1 MSDIVPY
8 GETEDEEPSEPQLET
23 TADMR
28 PDLEALGLQEH
39 ERGVVEDT
47 YENRQALRQAH
58 MNWDTVYDQ
67 QGKPTGLI
75 SARSKEMMKE
85 RRVLALV
92 EKKPL
97 LMDPDDRNSEYVTG
111 LDLLVDEAA
120 CNITPPWVV
129 NATRQYLK
137 EQEDG
142 GPSGKRAPKALP
154 HRCRTIKS
162 DGIRCMLWSSGRIKD
177 DGLCRVHLRSR
188 RTPGEDIE
196 RARRKLMQS
205 APYAV
210 DVLEE
215 LMETADSE
223 PVRLKASSEIL
234 DRAGVRGGMD
244 IGLDIEVTDAR
255 SPAQIVQ
262 ERLDRLASGAQRVNE
277 MLAAGGDG
285 EIVDAEVVEPES
297 EEEVEAAGPEQLPNN
312 FTDGGPAAAADEPG
326 DSGSGETF
334 TKFLPQDSAAAE
346 EEDDE
351 MAIQSDEF
359 DEEEFNV

>member
-1 MSDIVPY
+1 LSDIVPFS
-8 GETEDEEPSEPQLET
+8 EQPESEESEPQIET

-28 PDLEALGLQEH
+28 PDLAAIGLQEH

-47 YENRQALRQAH
+47 YENRQALRQAQ

-75 SARSKEMMKE
+75 SARTKEQMKE
-85 RRVLALV
+85 RRVLSLR
-92 EKKPL
+92 EKTPL
-97 LMDPDDRNSEYVTG
+97 LMDPDDKNSEYVTG

-137 EQEDG
+137 EVEQG
-142 GPSGKRAPKALP
+142 GPSSARRAPKAQP
-154 HRCRTIKS
+154 HRCRAIKS
-162 DGIRCMLWSSGRIKD
+162 DGIRCMLWASGRIKD
-177 DGLCRVHLRSR
+177 DGLCRVHLKSQRK
-188 RTPGEDIE
+188 PGEDVE

-210 DVLEE
+210 DVLEQ
-215 LMETADSE
+215 LMETAESE

-262 ERLDRLASGAQRVNE
+262 ERLARLADGAQRLNE
-277 MLAAGGDG
+277 ALGIGDG
-285 EIVDAEVVEPES
+285 EIVDAEVVEPENSSNS
-297 EEEVEAAGPEQLPNN
+297 EEDVEASGPVEHPNN
-312 FTDGGPAAAADEPG
+312 LTDEPAAATTSEIFTPNDGEDE
-326 DSGSGETF
+326 DT
-334 TKFLPQDSAAAE
+334 
-346 EEDDE
+346 
-351 MAIQSDEF
+351 AIESDEF

>member
-1 MSDIVPY
+1 MSDILPY
-8 GETEDEEPSEPQLET
+8 GEEPEEESVPLLENP
-23 TADMR
+23 ADMR
-28 PDLEALGLQEH
+28 PDLAALGLQEH

-47 YENRQALRQAH
+47 YENRQALRQAN

-75 SARSKEMMKE
+75 SGRTKEQIKE

-97 LMDPDDRNSEYVTG
+97 LLDPDDRNSEYLTG
-111 LDLLVDEAA
+111 LDLLVDESA

-129 NATRQYLK
+129 NATREYLK
-137 EQEDG
+137 EQENG
-142 GPSGKRAPKALP
+142 GPTGRRAPKALP
-154 HRCRTIKS
+154 HRCRIMKS
-162 DGIRCMLWSSGRIKD
+162 DGIRCMLWSSGRVKD
-177 DGLCRVHLRSR
+177 DGLCRVHLRTQR
-188 RTPGEDIE
+188 KPGEDVE

-215 LMETADSE
+215 LMETATSE

-262 ERLDRLASGAQRVNE
+262 ERLARLAEGAQRVNE
-277 MLAAGGDG
+277 LLADN
-285 EIVDAEVVEPES
+285 EIVDAEVVEQNP
-297 EEEVEAAGPEQLPNN
+297 EEEVEASAPEELPNN
-312 FTDGGPAAAADEPG
+312 LAAAEDVAAG
-326 DSGSGETF
+326 NGETF
-334 TKFLPQDSAAAE
+334 TKFLPQDDG
-346 EEDDE
+346 EDEDT
-351 MAIQSDEF
+351 AIQSEGF
-359 DEEEFNV
+359 DEDEFNV

>member
-1 MSDIVPY
+1 MSDLIPFS
-8 GETEDEEPSEPQLET
+8 GEEPEEESEPLLET
-23 TADMR
+23 PTDLR
-28 PDLEALGLQEH
+28 PDLSAIGLQEH

-47 YENRQALRQAH
+47 YENRQALRQAN

-67 QGKPTGLI
+67 HGKPTGLI
-75 SARSKEMMKE
+75 SARTKEMMKE

-97 LMDPDDRNSEYVTG
+97 LIDPDDKNSEYLTG
-111 LDLLVDEAA
+111 LDLIVDEAA

-142 GPSGKRAPKALP
+142 GPTGRRAPKALP

-188 RTPGEDIE
+188 RTPAEDIE
-196 RARRKLMQS
+196 RARKKLMQS

-210 DVLEE
+210 DTLEE
-215 LMETADSE
+215 LMETAESE

-234 DRAGVRGGMD
+234 DRAGVRGGQD
-244 IGLDIEVTDAR
+244 FTIDVEVNDAR

-262 ERLDRLASGAQRVNE
+262 ERLAR
-277 MLAAGGDG
+277 LAAGAQQVAAVLADS
-285 EIVDAEVVEPES
+285 EIQDAEVVEDSENDTDVVNNKTEES
-297 EEEVEAAGPEQLPNN
+297 GAAAQISLPNN
-312 FTDGGPAAAADEPG
+312 SGPDGDVPGSEIFTPEPEPENG
-326 DSGSGETF
+326 
-334 TKFLPQDSAAAE
+334 
-346 EEDDE
+346 EDDE
-351 MAIQSDEF
+351 ETAVQTDDFSEDL
-359 DEEEFNV
+359 DV

>member
-8 GETEDEEPSEPQLET
+8 GGEEPEEESTPLLET
-23 TADMR
+23 PTDLR
-28 PDLEALGLQEH
+28 PDLSALGLQEH

-47 YENRQALRQAH
+47 YENRQVLRGAH

-75 SARSKEMMKE
+75 SARTKEMMKE

-97 LMDPDDRNSEYVTG
+97 LLDPDDRNSEYLTG
-111 LDLLVDEAA
+111 LDLIVDEAA

-137 EQEDG
+137 EQENG
-142 GPSGKRAPKALP
+142 GPSNPRRAALAQP
-154 HRCRTIKS
+154 HRCRVIKS
-162 DGIRCMLWSSGRIKD
+162 DGIRCMLWSSGRVKD
-177 DGLCRVHLRSR
+177 DGLCRVHLRTQR
-188 RTPGEDIE
+188 KPGEDVE
-196 RARRKLMQS
+196 RARKKLMQS

-215 LMETADSE
+215 LMETAQSE

-262 ERLDRLASGAQRVNE
+262 ERLARLSEGAQRVNE
-277 MLAAGGDG
+277 MLASGDD
-285 EIVDAEVVEPES
+285 EQEVVDAEVVEENS
-297 EEEVEAAGPEQLPNN
+297 EVDLEASQLPNN
-312 FTDGGPAAAADEPG
+312 STDELPVAE
-326 DSGSGETF
+326 DSPE
-334 TKFLPQDSAAAE
+334 FLPTDDGE
-346 EEDDE
+346 EEDT
-351 MAIQSDEF
+351 AIQSDGF
-359 DEEEFNV
+359 DEDELNV